1 MLDNS
6 QTYIGV
12 LATFIVLCLFNDSE
26 NNKEKDNSQ
35 SNFILSILFKIGEE
49 KLSLLK
55 NKVEELQQDIYYV
68 FENKGGIS
76 SRISELLKKV
86 DSDNDTRN
94 NLLGIL
100 KAVRVQGNLF
110 FKEAN
115 AVVSY
120 LEEQE
125 KKVQKKEELT
135 YIALLSLILIIVVM
149 FVDCI
154 TIFPKEFICKFTSL
168 LILTSSF
175 YSSLL
180 YKKYMKI
187 DQDDI
192 LVGKRYIAERFMKPS
207 KKSMI
212 MGMFLTFIGWNIIA
226 LFISSKY
233 FYIISLLFVMCLGIW
248 KTKRKW
254 MILCDKYNKYSRVFV
269 LKHGIYII
277 IYSLI
282 CAFFLELMSSFSP
295 ILTTGSDWE
304 TNLNNWNM
312 NVEFLSNPTIVKY
325 ITLIFFT
332 LNGLILPFLLGYL
345 KWNHLEKNAI
355 KELNKLQNKRKE
367 NVLEFQKEFQIIER
381 QIETNG

>member
-115 AVVSY
+115 AVISY

-233 FYIISLLFVMCLGIW
+233 FYIISLLFVMCLGYG
-248 KTKRKW
+248 K
-254 MILCDKYNKYSRVFV
+254 
-269 LKHGIYII
+269 
-277 IYSLI
+277 
-282 CAFFLELMSSFSP
+282 
-295 ILTTGSDWE
+295 
-304 TNLNNWNM
+304 
-312 NVEFLSNPTIVKY
+312 
-325 ITLIFFT
+325 
-332 LNGLILPFLLGYL
+332 
-345 KWNHLEKNAI
+345 
-355 KELNKLQNKRKE
+355 QKE
-367 NVLEFQKEFQIIER
+367 N
-381 QIETNG
+381 G

>member
-1 MLDNS
+1 MFL
-6 QTYIGV
+6 
-12 LATFIVLCLFNDSE
+12 
-26 NNKEKDNSQ
+26 
-35 SNFILSILFKIGEE
+35 KI
-49 KLSLLK
+49 
-55 NKVEELQQDIYYV
+55 
-68 FENKGGIS
+68 KGGIS

-115 AVVSY
+115 AVISY

-154 TIFPKEFICKFTSL
+154 TILPKEFICKFTSL

-282 CAFFLELMSSFSP
+282 CALFLELMSSFSP